1 MQYFFFYKQKTEYE
15 MRISDWS
22 SDVCS
27 SDLYIANRSS
37 GKQGHAIAT
46 ALARHGAETTLVSGP
61 SHLPDP
67 SGLKTVHVETAQ
79 EMLAACRAA
88 LPVEVAICAA
98 AVADWRVAAAA
109 QHKLKTDNGQIGR
122 AHV

>member
-1 MQYFFFYKQKTEYE
+1 MATPHEIRACIEGALKLPRVLSGLRALVTSGPTHEPIDPV
-15 MRISDWS
+15 R
-22 SDVCS
+22 
-27 SDLYIANRSS
+27 YIANRSS

-79 EMLAACRAA
+79 EMLAADRKSTR
-88 LPVEVAICAA
+88 LNSS
-98 AVADWRVAAAA
+98 
-109 QHKLKTDNGQIGR
+109 H
-122 AHV
+122 